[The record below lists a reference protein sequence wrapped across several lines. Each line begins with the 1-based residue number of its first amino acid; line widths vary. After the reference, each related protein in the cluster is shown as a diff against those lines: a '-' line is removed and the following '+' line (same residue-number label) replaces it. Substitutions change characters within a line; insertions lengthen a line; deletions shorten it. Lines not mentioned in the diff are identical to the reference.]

1 MRDTV
6 QRRSLLKGQSFKC
19 CSFIYLFFSF
29 LLLASEFAGYVH
41 RSQHRAFAFFSAFAH
56 LQRRPG
62 GHLKHIPDPVLGLG
76 GALQVSESVDPVGR
90 VSAFLRLH
98 RLLRGS
104 D

>member
-19 CSFIYLFFSF
+19 CSYFFLSF
-29 LLLASEFAGYVH
+29 LLLASEFAGYVDC
-41 RSQHRAFAFFSAFAH
+41 SQHRAFAFAFVFAH
-56 LQRRPG
+56 LQRCPG
-62 GHLKHIPDPVLGLG
+62 GHLKHIPDTILGLG
-76 GALQVSESVDPVGR
+76 GALQVSESADPAGH
-90 VSAFLRLH
+90 VSAFLRLR

>member
-19 CSFIYLFFSF
+19 CSFIYFFSF
-29 LLLASEFAGYVH
+29 LLLASKFAGYVDC
-41 RSQHRAFAFFSAFAH
+41 SQHRASIFFSVFAH

-76 GALQVSESVDPVGR
+76 GALQVSESAYPAGHI
-90 VSAFLRLH
+90 SAFLRLH

>member
-6 QRRSLLKGQSFKC
+6 QRRSLLKGESFKC
-19 CSFIYLFFSF
+19 CSFIIFFSF
-29 LLLASEFAGYVH
+29 LLLASEFAGYVDC
-41 RSQHRAFAFFSAFAH
+41 SQHRAFGSSFAFAH

-62 GHLKHIPDPVLGLG
+62 GHLKHIPHPVLGLG
-76 GALQVSESVDPVGR
+76 GALQVSESVDVVGHY
-90 VSAFLRLH
+90 SGFLRLH